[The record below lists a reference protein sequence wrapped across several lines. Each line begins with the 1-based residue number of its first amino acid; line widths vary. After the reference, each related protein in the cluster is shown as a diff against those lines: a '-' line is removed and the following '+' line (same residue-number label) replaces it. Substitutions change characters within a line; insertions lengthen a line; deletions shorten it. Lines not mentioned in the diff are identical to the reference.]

1 MSDFAK
7 MFQQMMDQTAEM
19 GKKFSADPKLFT
31 PAAFEAMM
39 PGMGQSFLEMAFG
52 NTMNKQGLD
61 AKTRFLITIAGLSS
75 QVALQ
80 VPQLKLAIESA
91 RVAGA
96 RKQEITEVIM
106 QMSMFGG
113 ILVTTQALQAALDV
127 FNAEENGKDE

>member
-19 GKKFSADPKLFT
+19 GRKFAPDSKAFT

-39 PGMGQSFLEMAFG
+39 PGVGASFLEMAFG
-52 NTMNKQGLD
+52 NTINKNGLD
-61 AKTRFLITIAGLSS
+61 AKTRFLITIAGLTS
-75 QVALQ
+75 QIVLQ
-80 VPQLKLAIESA
+80 APQLKLAIESA

-96 RKQEITEVIM
+96 KKQEITEVIM

-113 ILVTTQALQAALDV
+113 MPVTTQALQAALEV
-127 FNAEENGKDE
+127 FNAEENGKD